1 MLRVLKRS
9 AEKRNRRRMRDGAA
23 ELVVVPD
30 LVPAVR
36 RLSRPE
42 EKYIESFHGDSGVV
56 VARRMG
62 L

>member
-1 MLRVLKRS
+1 MLKRW
-9 AEKRNRRRMRDGAA
+9 AEKRNRRRMVDDAA

-30 LVPAVR
+30 LAPAVR
-36 RLSRPE
+36 WLSKPE

>member
-1 MLRVLKRS
+1 MLKRW
-9 AEKRNRRRMRDGAA
+9 AEKRNRTRMMDDAVK
-23 ELVVVPD
+23 LVVVSG
-30 LVPAVR
+30 LVPAVTQ
-36 RLSRPE
+36 LSRLE

>member
-1 MLRVLKRS
+1 MV
-9 AEKRNRRRMRDGAA
+9 DDAA

-36 RLSRPE
+36 RLSRLE